1 MSYRNSI
8 PRIIRQLPIASSEP
22 PSILP
27 PSFDPFRNSI
37 TAPVQGSSSANR
49 LLRPIAKK
57 RRITE
62 EVGASKAVKL
72 AISLLEDEFKL
83 RESLRRLPP
92 EISSSHFRSSIARYV
107 DEVSVACDR
116 SIYCSCGSYVS
127 KGDIV
132 GGVLRVFSHPARL
145 VVRSPR
151 QWRIRNNND
160 IHYVR
165 CHRSDLEQISIRLI
179 INMILSGFRKD
190 IWMNVITIETPG
202 IFVLPAIQLLP
213 T

>member
-8 PRIIRQLPIASSEP
+8 PRIIRQ
-22 PSILP
+22 
-27 PSFDPFRNSI
+27 
-37 TAPVQGSSSANR
+37 
-49 LLRPIAKK
+49 RPIAKK

-62 EVGASKAVKL
+62 DVGASKAVEL

-83 RESLRRLPP
+83 RERASEEFPP

-145 VVRSPR
+145 VVRSPS
-151 QWRIRNNND
+151 QWRIRNTTTTFTTFD
-160 IHYVR
+160 
-165 CHRSDLEQISIRLI
+165 
-179 INMILSGFRKD
+179 
-190 IWMNVITIETPG
+190 TI
-202 IFVLPAIQLLP
+202 VLTLNRYP
-213 T
+213 

>member
-1 MSYRNSI
+1 M
-8 PRIIRQLPIASSEP
+8 IIYYAQLPFCRCGVCIVALWRKNIWGLWVGDCPEPRRSSCEREP
-22 PSILP
+22 PKNSPLRSLP
-27 PSFDPFRNSI
+27 HIF
-37 TAPVQGSSSANR
+37 G
-49 LLRPIAKK
+49 
-57 RRITE
+57 
-62 EVGASKAVKL
+62 
-72 AISLLEDEFKL
+72 
-83 RESLRRLPP
+83 
-92 EISSSHFRSSIARYV
+92 H
-107 DEVSVACDR
+107 EVSVACDR

-190 IWMNVITIETPG
+190 IWMNVVTIETPG

>member
-62 EVGASKAVKL
+62 MWALLKL
-72 AISLLEDEFKL
+72 LNWLSVYWKTSSSCKREPPKNSPLRSLPHIFGHLLPDMWMRCQLHVTDQYTVLVVLMFQRGILLE
-83 RESLRRLPP
+83 
-92 EISSSHFRSSIARYV
+92 V
-107 DEVSVACDR
+107 CSVC
-116 SIYCSCGSYVS
+116 
-127 KGDIV
+127 
-132 GGVLRVFSHPARL
+132 L
-145 VVRSPR
+145 V
-151 QWRIRNNND
+151 
-160 IHYVR
+160 
-165 CHRSDLEQISIRLI
+165 
-179 INMILSGFRKD
+179 
-190 IWMNVITIETPG
+190 
-202 IFVLPAIQLLP
+202 IQLG
-213 T
+213 

>member
-83 RESLRRLPP
+83 RERASEEFPLRSLPHIFGHLLPDMWMRCQL
-92 EISSSHFRSSIARYV
+92 HVTDQYTV
-107 DEVSVACDR
+107 
-116 SIYCSCGSYVS
+116 
-127 KGDIV
+127 
-132 GGVLRVFSHPARL
+132 L
-145 VVRSPR
+145 VVLMFQRG
-151 QWRIRNNND
+151 IL
-160 IHYVR
+160 
-165 CHRSDLEQISIRLI
+165 LEVCSVCL
-179 INMILSGFRKD
+179 
-190 IWMNVITIETPG
+190 V
-202 IFVLPAIQLLP
+202 IQLG
-213 T
+213 

>member
-49 LLRPIAKK
+49 LLHPIAKK
-57 RRITE
+57 WRITE
-62 EVGASKAVKL
+62 DVGASKAIEL

-83 RESLRRLPP
+83 RERASKEFPP
-92 EISSSHFRSSIARYV
+92 EISSSHFFGHLLPDMWMRCQLHVTDQYAV
-107 DEVSVACDR
+107 LVVLMF
-116 SIYCSCGSYVS
+116 S
-127 KGDIV
+127 KG
-132 GGVLRVFSHPARL
+132 
-145 VVRSPR
+145 
-151 QWRIRNNND
+151 
-160 IHYVR
+160 
-165 CHRSDLEQISIRLI
+165 ISIRLI

-190 IWMNVITIETPG
+190 IWMNVVTIETPG

>member
-62 EVGASKAVKL
+62 DVGASKAIEL
-72 AISLLEDEFKL
+72 AISLLEGCEREPQKNSPL
-83 RESLRRLPP
+83 RSLPHIFGHLLPDMWMRCQL
-92 EISSSHFRSSIARYV
+92 HVTDQYTV
-107 DEVSVACDR
+107 
-116 SIYCSCGSYVS
+116 
-127 KGDIV
+127 
-132 GGVLRVFSHPARL
+132 L
-145 VVRSPR
+145 VVLMFQRG
-151 QWRIRNNND
+151 IL
-160 IHYVR
+160 
-165 CHRSDLEQISIRLI
+165 LEVCSVCL
-179 INMILSGFRKD
+179 
-190 IWMNVITIETPG
+190 V
-202 IFVLPAIQLLP
+202 IQLG
-213 T
+213 

>member
-8 PRIIRQLPIASSEP
+8 PRIIRQ
-22 PSILP
+22 
-27 PSFDPFRNSI
+27 
-37 TAPVQGSSSANR
+37 
-49 LLRPIAKK
+49 RPIAKK

-62 EVGASKAVKL
+62 DVGASKAVEL

-83 RESLRRLPP
+83 RERASEEFPP

-132 GGVLRVFSHPARL
+132 GVLRVFSHPARL
-145 VVRSPR
+145 VV
-151 QWRIRNNND
+151 
-160 IHYVR
+160 
-165 CHRSDLEQISIRLI
+165 
-179 INMILSGFRKD
+179 
-190 IWMNVITIETPG
+190 
-202 IFVLPAIQLLP
+202 
-213 T
+213 